1 MEDLK
6 NILARHGFSFKK
18 KFGQNFLTDTNLLS
32 AIVHDAGVDETVT
45 VLEIGAGAGALT
57 RELSRAAKKV
67 VAYEIDAS
75 LQPVLAE
82 TLSGCENT
90 EVVFGDI
97 LRADLPALEAELGR
111 YRVVANLP
119 YYVTTPVLMRFL
131 EEAHGCDGLTVM
143 VQEEVADRFCAQPG
157 TAEYGA
163 VTAAIALKGAARVT
177 RKVPRTMFTPRPNVD
192 SAVVRIDFEPG
203 RIPVGSEAAYRAV
216 VRCAFSSRRKTLE
229 NNLMSAFRLPREQ
242 AKAALV
248 RADIPDMARGETLS
262 PQMLA
267 RLADVL
273 QEEGVIQ
280 YNPTRPCLQGCR
292 HGRVFF
298 NRACL
303 GCKMLRR
310 CPVWAAARDHDR
322 HSDVQPCLD
331 RAAYSGTCISLPQ
344 SGTLICVNPISF
356 SAAQTMPRLAQI
368 CSAPCAS
375 EAKDTLRPPSAK

>member
-1 MEDLK
+1 M
-6 NILARHGFSFKK
+6 ARHGFSFKK

-75 LQPVLAE
+75 LQSVLAE

-97 LRADLPALEAELGR
+97 LRADLPALETELGR

-177 RKVPRTMFTPRPNVD
+177 RKVPRTMFMPRPNVD

-203 RIPVGSEAAYRAV
+203 RIPVRSEAAYRAV

-242 AKAALV
+242 AKAALE
-248 RADIPDMARGETLS
+248 RAGIPDMARGETLS
-262 PQMLA
+262 PQLLA

-280 YNPTRPCLQGCR
+280 
-292 HGRVFF
+292 
-298 NRACL
+298 
-303 GCKMLRR
+303 
-310 CPVWAAARDHDR
+310 
-322 HSDVQPCLD
+322 
-331 RAAYSGTCISLPQ
+331 
-344 SGTLICVNPISF
+344 
-356 SAAQTMPRLAQI
+356 
-368 CSAPCAS
+368 
-375 EAKDTLRPPSAK
+375 

>member
-18 KFGQNFLTDTNLLS
+18 KFGQNFLTDPNLLS
-32 AIVHDAGVDETVT
+32 AIVHDAGVDENIT

-57 RELSRAAKKV
+57 RELSRAAEKV
-67 VAYEIDAS
+67 VAYEIDSS

-82 TLSGCENT
+82 TLAGCENT

-97 LRADLPALEAELGR
+97 LRADLPTLEAELGR

-119 YYVTTPVLMRFL
+119 YYVTTPVVMRFL

-143 VQEEVADRFCAQPG
+143 VQEEVADRFCAQQG

-229 NNLMSAFRLPREQ
+229 NNLMSAFHLPRER

-248 RADIPDMARGETLS
+248 RAGISDMARGETLS

-273 QEEGVIQ
+273 LEEGIIQ
-280 YNPTRPCLQGCR
+280 
-292 HGRVFF
+292 
-298 NRACL
+298 
-303 GCKMLRR
+303 
-310 CPVWAAARDHDR
+310 
-322 HSDVQPCLD
+322 
-331 RAAYSGTCISLPQ
+331 
-344 SGTLICVNPISF
+344 
-356 SAAQTMPRLAQI
+356 
-368 CSAPCAS
+368 
-375 EAKDTLRPPSAK
+375 

>member
-32 AIVHDAGVDETVT
+32 AIVHDAGVDENTT

-57 RELSRAAKKV
+57 RELSRAAEKV

-82 TLSGCENT
+82 TLAGCENT

-119 YYVTTPVLMRFL
+119 YYVTTPVVMRFL

-163 VTAAIALKGAARVT
+163 VTAAVALKGAGGGARQGA
-177 RKVPRTMFTPRPNVD
+177 RTKFLPRPNVD
-192 SAVVRIDFEPG
+192 SAVVRIDFEQG
-203 RIPVGSEAAYRAV
+203 RIPVTSEAAYRAV

-229 NNLMSAFRLPREQ
+229 NNLMSAFHLPRER

-248 RADIPDMARGETLS
+248 RAGISDMARGETLS

-273 QEEGVIQ
+273 LEEGIIQ
-280 YNPTRPCLQGCR
+280 
-292 HGRVFF
+292 
-298 NRACL
+298 
-303 GCKMLRR
+303 
-310 CPVWAAARDHDR
+310 
-322 HSDVQPCLD
+322 
-331 RAAYSGTCISLPQ
+331 
-344 SGTLICVNPISF
+344 
-356 SAAQTMPRLAQI
+356 
-368 CSAPCAS
+368 
-375 EAKDTLRPPSAK
+375 